1 MIKKLKKKLRDYKR
15 LGRHR
20 TYLYERIVELHNSA
34 NRKLF
39 NMNLNLE
46 VEVIRKGTQRKNKT
60 NPYLICKVSKDD
72 LDLLND
78 CKKELAL
85 ARKYQRRLKL
95 LEL

>member
-15 LGRHR
+15 LGKHR

-46 VEVIRKGTQRKNKT
+46 VEVIRKETQRKNKT

-72 LDLLND
+72 LDLINRCRKDLILA
-78 CKKELAL
+78 KKY
-85 ARKYQRRLKL
+85 RRRLTL
-95 LEL
+95 INY